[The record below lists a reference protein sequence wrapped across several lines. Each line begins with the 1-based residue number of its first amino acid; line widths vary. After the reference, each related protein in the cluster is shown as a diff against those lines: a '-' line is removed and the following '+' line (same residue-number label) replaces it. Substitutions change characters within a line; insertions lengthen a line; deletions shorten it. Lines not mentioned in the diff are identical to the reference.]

1 MTDSL
6 ADLDTLVLRCRA
18 ERSRDYVSESI
29 QCYKAGAY
37 RSAIVN
43 VWIAVVF
50 DLVDKIRDL
59 ALAGDAKAQS
69 INRRYETY
77 IDQINAGN
85 DQGVKNALEFER
97 TIIGTCGTELGFFDH
112 QQMRDLQ
119 RLREDRHQCAHP
131 SFQSAGIP
139 HRPNA
144 ELARLHLRNAVEHVL
159 SQPPIQGRAAIAEL
173 LTTVASDYFP
183 KDHHQASIALRQTPL
198 ANPSEALVRGLVDS
212 LLFGFAQ
219 PESPVAGKI
228 QVGAVLAVLLDS
240 HRATAEPRISQQLSS
255 LIRQVGD
262 PGLPAVARLV
272 ATRPEMAG
280 LIDEAARVRMSEFLR
295 GGPEA
300 EVVPALA
307 IGRHTT
313 LAAAANQRIQSLETD
328 RLAVGIQEHG
338 LGELAKE
345 RSLQLLSES
354 RSWNTSNDVIEKLI
368 IPLFETLTRAD
379 VERIIRMPRETGADL
394 PGSNMYG
401 RFLSQVDRLGVLP
414 VHELDQLVAEHN
426 GDFVAANL
434 QRARERAAQ
443 VEREAD

>member
-6 ADLDTLVLRCRA
+6 ADLDTLVLKCRA

-59 ALAGDAKAQS
+59 ALAGDAKAQR
-69 INRRYETY
+69 INSRYETY

-183 KDHHQASIALRQTPL
+183 TDHHQASIALRQTPL

-212 LLFGFAQ
+212 LIFGFAQ
-219 PESPVAGKI
+219 PESPVVGKI
-228 QVGAVLAVLLDS
+228 QVGAVLSVLLNS
-240 HRATAEPRISQQLSS
+240 QRATAEPRISQQLST

-262 PGLPAVARLV
+262 QGLPAVAQLV
-272 ATRPEMAG
+272 ATTPEVAG
-280 LIDEAARVRMSEFLR
+280 LIDEAARVRLNEFLR
-295 GGPEA
+295 SGPET
-300 EVVPALA
+300 EVMPALA
-307 IGRHTT
+307 VGKHPA
-313 LAAAANQRIQSLETD
+313 LASAANQRIQSFDTD
-328 RLAVGIQEHG
+328 RLAVAIQEHG
-338 LGELAKE
+338 LGALAKD
-345 RSLQLLSES
+345 RALQLLSES
-354 RSWNTSNDVIEKLI
+354 RSWTTSNDVIEQLI
-368 IPLFETLTRAD
+368 IPLFDTLTPAD
-379 VERIIRMPRETGADL
+379 VERIIRMPADTGADL

-401 RFLSQVDRLGVLP
+401 RLLSQVDRLGVLP
-414 VHELDQLVAEHN
+414 EHQLDQLVAEYN
-426 GDFVAANL
+426 GEFMAAQL
-434 QRARERAAQ
+434 RRAR
-443 VEREAD
+443 VERG

>member
-59 ALAGDAKAQS
+59 ALAGDANAQR
-69 INRRYETY
+69 INSRYESY
-77 IDQINAGN
+77 IDQINTGN

-97 TIIGTCGTELGFFDH
+97 TIIGTCGTDLGFFDH

-183 KDHHQASIALRQTPL
+183 RDHHQASIALRQTPL

-212 LLFGFAQ
+212 LIFGFAQ
-219 PESPVAGKI
+219 PDNPVTGKI
-228 QVGAVLAVLLDS
+228 QVGAVLSVLLDT
-240 HRATAEPRISQQLSS
+240 HRAIAEPRISLQLSK

-272 ATRPEMAG
+272 AATPEMAG
-280 LIDEAARVRMSEFLR
+280 LIDEAARVRMGEFLR
-295 GGPEA
+295 SGPEA
-300 EVVPALA
+300 DVMPALA
-307 IGRHTT
+307 VGRHPT
-313 LAAAANQRIQSLETD
+313 LAGAANQRIQTMGTD
-328 RLAVGIQEHG
+328 RLSVAIQEHD
-338 LGELAKE
+338 LGALAKE

-368 IPLFETLTRAD
+368 TPLFDTLTRED
-379 VERIIRMPRETGADL
+379 LERIIRMPRETGADL
-394 PGSNMYG
+394 PGSTMYG
-401 RFLSQVDRLGVLP
+401 RLIRQVDRLGVIP
-414 VHELDQLVAEHN
+414 VDELDPLVTEYN
-426 GDFVAANL
+426 GQFFVENL
-434 QRARERAAQ
+434 QQARERAA
-443 VEREAD
+443 

>member
-50 DLVDKIRDL
+50 DLVVKIRDL
-59 ALAGDAKAQS
+59 ALSGDAKAQR
-69 INRRYETY
+69 INSRYETY

-112 QQMRDLQ
+112 QQTRDLQ

-159 SQPPIQGRAAIAEL
+159 SQRPIQGRAAIAEL

-183 KDHHQASIALRQTPL
+183 TDRHQALIALRQTPL
-198 ANPSEALVRGLVDS
+198 ANPSEALVRGLIDS
-212 LLFGFAQ
+212 LIFGFAK
-219 PESPVAGKI
+219 PESPVVGKI
-228 QVGAVLAVLLDS
+228 QVGAVLSVLLDS
-240 HRATAEPRISQQLSS
+240 HRVTAEPRISQQLST

-262 PGLPAVARLV
+262 QGLPAVARLV
-272 ATRPEMAG
+272 ATTSEIAG
-280 LIDEAARVRMSEFLR
+280 FIDEAARVRLNEFLR
-295 GGPEA
+295 SGPEV
-300 EVVPALA
+300 EVFPALA
-307 IGRHTT
+307 VGRHPWFAN
-313 LAAAANQRIQSLETD
+313 AASQRIQSLGTD
-328 RLAVGIQEHG
+328 RLAVAIKEHG
-338 LGELAKE
+338 LGELAKNQA
-345 RSLQLLSES
+345 LQLLSES
-354 RSWNTSNDVIEKLI
+354 RSWHTSNDIIEKLI
-368 IPLFETLTRAD
+368 IPLFDTLTSAD
-379 VERIIRMPRETGADL
+379 VKRIIRMPTDAGADL
-394 PGSNMYG
+394 PGSIMYG

-414 VHELDQLVAEHN
+414 EQELDQLVDECN
-426 GDFVAANL
+426 GAFVAADL
-434 QRARERAAQ
+434 SRARE
-443 VEREAD
+443 ERQRPLEG

>member
-1 MTDSL
+1 MADSL

-29 QCYKAGAY
+29 QRYKAGAY

-50 DLVDKIRDL
+50 ELVDKIRDL
-59 ALAGDAKAQS
+59 ALAGDAKAQR
-69 INRRYETY
+69 INSRYETY
-77 IDQINAGN
+77 IEQINADN

-97 TIIGTCGTELGFFDH
+97 TIIGTCGTDLGFFDH

-183 KDHHQASIALRQTPL
+183 RDHHQASIALRQTPL
-198 ANPSEALVRGLVDS
+198 ANPSEALIRGLVDS
-212 LLFGFAQ
+212 LIFGFAQ
-219 PESPVAGKI
+219 LGSPVAGKI
-228 QVGAVLAVLLDS
+228 QVGAVLSVMLDS
-240 HRATAEPRISQQLSS
+240 HRAIAEPRISQQLST

-272 ATRPEMAG
+272 AAIPEMAG
-280 LIDEAARVRMSEFLR
+280 LIDEAARVRMGEFLR
-295 GGPEA
+295 TGPEA
-300 EVVPALA
+300 EVMPALTVGRHPALA
-307 IGRHTT
+307 
-313 LAAAANQRIQSLETD
+313 AAVNQRIQTLETD
-328 RLAVGIQEHG
+328 RLSVAIQEHN
-338 LGELAKE
+338 LGSLAKE

-354 RSWNTSNDVIEKLI
+354 RSWSASNDVIEKLI
-368 IPLFETLTRAD
+368 NPLFDTLTRED
-379 VERIIRMPRETGADL
+379 LERIIRMPKETSADL

-401 RFLSQVDRLGVLP
+401 RLVSQIDRLGVIP
-414 VHELDQLVAEHN
+414 ADELDQLVTEYNGQFFAE
-426 GDFVAANL
+426 NL
-434 QRARERAAQ
+434 QRARERA
-443 VEREAD
+443 E

>member
-59 ALAGDAKAQS
+59 ALAGDANAQR
-69 INRRYETY
+69 INSRYESY
-77 IDQINAGN
+77 IDQINTGN

-97 TIIGTCGTELGFFDH
+97 TIIGTCGTDLGFFDH

-183 KDHHQASIALRQTPL
+183 RDHHQASIALRQTPL

-212 LLFGFAQ
+212 LIFGFAQ
-219 PESPVAGKI
+219 PDNPVTGKI
-228 QVGAVLAVLLDS
+228 QVGAVLSVLLDS
-240 HRATAEPRISQQLSS
+240 HRAIAEPRISLQLSK

-272 ATRPEMAG
+272 AATPEMAG
-280 LIDEAARVRMSEFLR
+280 LIDEAARVRMGEFLR
-295 GGPEA
+295 SGPEA
-300 EVVPALA
+300 EVMPALA
-307 IGRHTT
+307 VGRHPTF
-313 LAAAANQRIQSLETD
+313 AGAANQRIQTMGVD
-328 RLAVGIQEHG
+328 RLSVAIQEHD
-338 LGELAKE
+338 LGALAKE

-368 IPLFETLTRAD
+368 TPLFDTLTRED
-379 VERIIRMPRETGADL
+379 LERIIRMPRETGADL
-394 PGSNMYG
+394 PGSTMYG
-401 RFLSQVDRLGVLP
+401 RLIRQVDRLGVIP
-414 VHELDQLVAEHN
+414 VDELDPLVTEYNGQFFAE
-426 GDFVAANL
+426 NL
-434 QRARERAAQ
+434 QQARERAA
-443 VEREAD
+443 